1 MEIIIIK
8 QMVNRIVDVRMF
20 FGVISD
26 CVVEIMRSRD
36 DDCLCFFCGGGVF
49 FWGLMMV
56 GFSLL

>member
-26 CVVEIMRSRD
+26 CFDVIMRSRD

-49 FWGLMMV
+49 F
-56 GFSLL
+56 